1 MEPSRA
7 MGTFLRV
14 WRTEWAGLTQAQ
26 LAIAVGARCGGRYQ
40 IRKYT
45 VAEWE
50 RGQPPH
56 SAAELEALLAV
67 RQARRGTVGE
77 ADDFR
82 QAVFAAC
89 SSRHYPELFPDV
101 NLAYEADVDTL
112 AFALHQR
119 EEAAPGATSM
129 VSLVALQQQLEQ
141 GVVGGAGLAER
152 GARARQQQTA
162 LAWVRS
168 IIGRRHWREAARPA
182 QASALFARNC
192 ELLTVCFGPRG
203 LPPDLSVLGQQ
214 SCQFY
219 TGRQAVRGRAREV
232 RAQSS
237 ALFRVYQEAWE
248 TRDYPAAMH
257 ALYVAVYPCG
267 LPAEEATHLYLE
279 GVRRVEEEPDVGMP
293 VVHRHAALFS
303 AAVALGLS
311 EPAERHLGAMDWL
324 RLGGPWEQL
333 YWHTLTGEWACRRG
347 DHAAAQSHY
356 ERVLGLARG
365 LGDRNGEAR
374 AVRDLAALD
383 RAPRA

>member
-1 MEPSRA
+1 

-14 WRTEWAGLTQAQ
+14 WRTQWAGLTQAQ
-26 LAIAVGARCGGRYQ
+26 LAIAVGARCGGRYKV
-40 IRKYT
+40 RKYT

-50 RGQPPH
+50 KGQPPH

-67 RQARRGTVGE
+67 MQARRATLGE

-101 NLAYEADVDTL
+101 NLAYEDDVDVL

-119 EEAAPGATSM
+119 EEAAPGSTSM
-129 VSLVALQQQLEQ
+129 VSLVALQHQLEQ
-141 GVVGGAGLAER
+141 AVVGGAGLDDK

-168 IIGRRHWREAARPA
+168 IVGRRHWREAERPA
-182 QASALFARNC
+182 QAALVFGQNC
-192 ELLTVCFGPRG
+192 ELLTACFGPRG
-203 LPPDLSVLGQQ
+203 LPPDLSVLGQR

-219 TGRQAVRGRAREV
+219 AGRQAVRGREREV

-257 ALYVAVYPCG
+257 ALYVAVCPCG
-267 LPAEEATHLYLE
+267 LPAEEATHIYRE
-279 GVRRVEEEPDVGMP
+279 GVRRVEAAPDVGMAA
-293 VVHRHAALFS
+293 VYRHAALHS
-303 AAVALGLS
+303 AAVPLGLPDRAEQHLMAA
-311 EPAERHLGAMDWL
+311 EPL
-324 RLGGPWEQL
+324 RAGDAWDQL
-333 YWHTLTGEWACRRG
+333 YWHTLTGEWARRRG
-347 DHAAAQSHY
+347 DPAAAQPHY
-356 ERVLGLARG
+356 ERVLELAQGLRDPG
-365 LGDRNGEAR
+365 GVAR
-374 AVRDLAALD
+374 AARALETLD
-383 RAPRA
+383 RAPRR